1 MGRSNESTFQ
11 LLAILSLGMLAF
23 PVFSFWLALY
33 YQNVLRYDSLETG
46 VHLLPMIIM
55 GILINILAALILHKV
70 SNKLLMGIG
79 AFAYTAAF
87 VLVGVNRYG
96 DSYWAFSFPALCLC
110 VVGADFE
117 FNVAN
122 VRHSVL
128 FNSEVYANS
137 VLKDVRPVFAP
148 SFSPI
153 NRRLARPNPLPHLHS
168 RGLRHRD
175 SYLQ

>member
-1 MGRSNESTFQ
+1 
-11 LLAILSLGMLAF
+11 
-23 PVFSFWLALY
+23 
-33 YQNVLRYDSLETG
+33 
-46 VHLLPMIIM
+46 MIIM

-122 VRHSVL
+122 VRHRLLLLVCSLLVTL
-128 FNSEVYANS
+128 LSFHYSALLPLYCS
-137 VLKDVRPVFAP
+137 P
-148 SFSPI
+148 SIILLSFTFK
-153 NRRLARPNPLPHLHS
+153 
-168 RGLRHRD
+168 
-175 SYLQ
+175 